1 MPVVSKAV
9 ENRFFDLSASE
20 TPSNVMS
27 SRTMFEQR
35 QHNNNVFDLEKLIAS
50 SNLELKRQTRL
61 VSCFTDSSCVPLQTE
76 NHLRWFRGTVCAAE

>member
-27 SRTMFEQR
+27 SGTMFEQR
-35 QHNNNVFDLEKLIAS
+35 QHNNNVFDLEKLSAS

-61 VSCFTDSSCVPLQTE
+61 VLQMLYRFQLCSVADRE
-76 NHLRWFRGTVCAAE
+76 SFAMV